1 MKRNL
6 RKQVDTLTKMVIF
19 IKFAVLEIKRG
30 EKRKGRISVAK
41 SCRYYL
47 SPHISNLYKK
57 RDQKSLSKKDAI
69 QVSYFGHRP
78 MVPNTYFLKHMSL
91 SDTLNSSPT
100 YYKKSNITI
109 PKKKRNVYGLCKAR

>member
-1 MKRNL
+1 MKRGL
-6 RKQVDTLTKMVIF
+6 KKQADILTNFLTF
-19 IKFAVLEIKRG
+19 INFEVLEDKGG

-41 SCRYYL
+41 SCKYDL
-47 SPHISNLYKK
+47 SPHISNLNKK

-78 MVPNTYFLKHMSL
+78 MVPILHLLRHMSL

-100 YYKKSNITI
+100 YYKQSNISTL
-109 PKKKRNVYGLCKAR
+109 NLEYS

>member
-1 MKRNL
+1 MKRDS
-6 RKQVDTLTKMVIF
+6 RKQADTLTKMVNF
-19 IKFAVLEIKRG
+19 IKFEVLEVQGG

-41 SCRYYL
+41 SCKYYL

-78 MVPNTYFLKHMSL
+78 MVPNIYFLRHMSL

-100 YYKKSNITI
+100 YYKKSNITTL
-109 PKKKRNVYGLCKAR
+109 KKGEL

>member
-1 MKRNL
+1 MRRGLK
-6 RKQVDTLTKMVIF
+6 KQADILIKMVNF
-19 IKFAVLEIKRG
+19 IKFEVLEVKGG

-41 SCRYYL
+41 SCRYNL

-57 RDQKSLSKKDAI
+57 RDQKSVPKKDAI

-78 MVPNTYFLKHMSL
+78 MVPNIYFLRRMSL

-100 YYKKSNITI
+100 YYKKSNITTL
-109 PKKKRNVYGLCKAR
+109 KKGDIICHM